1 MHLPFR
7 KKNKH
12 FPKLNQEIYFEPK
25 ISTKKKIK
33 KEEILLCSIC
43 YQEKTTVQYIN
54 CIKGCIQDIN
64 FGKGSQCLKCI
75 CKDCKHII
83 REKKQNCPF
92 CRNHELKKKK
102 KNKFP
107 KKKKPFYQREHDR
120 KKRLLRK
127 YKENRM
133 FQKYKKLYKEIY
145 GYYPNYKIKLCRK
158 ERYIY

>member
-1 MHLPFR
+1 MCRFLR

-12 FPKLNQEIYFEPK
+12 FPKLGKEICFKPK
-25 ISTKKKIK
+25 PYTTPIN
-33 KEEILLCSIC
+33 KEIQLCSIC
-43 YQEKTTVQYIN
+43 YQEKNIIQYIN

-83 REKKQNCPF
+83 GEKKQECPF

-102 KNKFP
+102 KNNFP

-120 KKRLLRK
+120 KKKLLQK

-133 FQKYKKLYKEIY
+133 FQKYKKICKEIY
-145 GYYPNYKIKLCRK
+145 GYYPNYKDYR
-158 ERYIY
+158 